1 MFDLTGLL
9 SFKNTNHQ
17 VCSCFRRIAMWFN
30 TASNKQQATR
40 HIFMAAQPTRPKV
53 PPEIRVF
60 NMALLEENNG

>member
-1 MFDLTGLL
+1 
-9 SFKNTNHQ
+9 
-17 VCSCFRRIAMWFN
+17 MWFN

-60 NMALLEENNG
+60 NMALLEENNGYCALIRPGVDSLGGVG

>member
-1 MFDLTGLL
+1 
-9 SFKNTNHQ
+9 
-17 VCSCFRRIAMWFN
+17 MWFN